1 MRDYSQL
8 TREQRYQIY
17 ALNKTGH
24 KQNHIADI
32 IGVHKSTVSRELRR
46 NFGKKGYR
54 PKQAH
59 EKAKSR
65 RFGKVPSRIKS
76 NEWRRIESL
85 IGLDWSPEQIS
96 ARLFQEKA
104 LRVSHEWIYQHIYQD
119 KFLGGDLYTHLRC
132 RKKRK
137 KRYGSNDRRG
147 QLVNRVFI
155 DRRPSIVD
163 SQSRIGDWEGDTII
177 GKNHRGALVSM
188 VERKSLFTVI
198 EPIKNR
204 TSCHVRQKLV
214 KRMEFY
220 KNQVH
225 TITFDNGRE
234 FARHEQIAS
243 DLSAKVYFAH
253 PYASWERGINEN
265 TNGLIRQYFP
275 KTRDLSSLNL
285 TEINNALER
294 LNNRPRKKLG
304 FKTPFEVFFKR
315 KTKLTDNVALI
326 S

>member
-1 MRDYSQL
+1 MRHYTQL

-17 ALNKTGH
+17 ILKKTGH
-24 KQNHIADI
+24 KQKDIADV

-46 NFGKKGYR
+46 NCGGRGYR

-59 EKAKSR
+59 GKAQNR
-65 RFGKVPSRIKS
+65 RIGKVPSRLNS
-76 NEWRRIESL
+76 YDWRRVEAL
-85 IGLDWSPEQIS
+85 IKLDWSPEQIS
-96 ARLFQEKA
+96 DRFFQEKA
-104 LRVSHEWIYQHIYQD
+104 IRISHEWIYQHIYQD
-119 KFLGGDLYTHLRC
+119 KFLGGDLHTHLRC

-137 KRYGSNDRRG
+137 KRYGSYDRRG
-147 QLVNRVFI
+147 QMPNRVFI
-155 DRRPSIVD
+155 DERPSIVD
-163 SQSRIGDWEGDTII
+163 KESRIGDWEGDTII
-177 GKNHRGALVSM
+177 GKNHRGALISM

-198 EPIKNR
+198 EPVKNR

-214 KRMEFY
+214 KRMKDY
-220 KNQVH
+220 KNQIH

-234 FARHEQIAS
+234 FAKHEKISS
-243 DLSAKVYFAH
+243 DLNAKIYFAH

-275 KTRDLSSLNL
+275 KTRDLSNL
-285 TEINNALER
+285 KLIEINNAMER

-315 KTKLTDNVALI
+315 KSNLIDNVALI